1 MARQR
6 GLSPAARQTGL
17 SPATLGRRMTTLE
30 RTLGHILF
38 QRWPTGYSLTEAG
51 QALLAQA
58 EAMERAANAVDRWRE
73 GLAAGRTVRISA
85 GSWTARF
92 LSRHIASVRR
102 DGDDWTLDLG
112 IANTTVDIGRRHA
125 DIGIRNRRPEE
136 PWLAGR
142 RVGRVAF
149 ASYGRADLAETDL
162 PWIGVSGGT
171 TPSAQWLAELPGA
184 AVPVH
189 CSDPRGVMD
198 LVLAGAGRAVF
209 PCFVGDAEPPLARLG
224 EPIAALTSDQ
234 WLVVHHD
241 ERHDPAVRTAADRIA
256 ALLTA
261 HRALFAGESAVARD
275 G

>member
-6 GLSPAARQTGL
+6 GLSPAARLTGL
-17 SPATLGRRMTTLE
+17 SPATLGRRMTALE
-30 RTLGHILF
+30 HELGHVLF

-58 EAMERAANAVDRWRE
+58 EAMERAATAVDRWRE
-73 GLAAGRTVRISA
+73 GLTAGRTVRVSA

-92 LSRHIASVRR
+92 LSRHVAAIRH
-102 DGDDWTLDLG
+102 GDDAWTLELG
-112 IANTTVDIGRRHA
+112 IADTAVDIGRRHA

-149 ASYGRADLAETDL
+149 ASYGLKDAAKEDL
-162 PWIGVSGGT
+162 PWIAVAGGT

-184 AVPVH
+184 VAPVR

-209 PCFVGDAEPPLARLG
+209 PCFVGDSESLLARIG
-224 EPIAALTSDQ
+224 SPIAALTSDQ

-241 ERHDPAVRTAADRIA
+241 ERHDPAVRAAADRIA

-261 HRALFAGESAVARD
+261 HRRLFAGEEA
-275 G
+275 